1 MKKLT
6 AIVLLFSAFVFS
18 GCLDTVEELTIA
30 KDGSG
35 TYKTTM
41 DMSGMFDMIEMMAA
55 MDTSAN
61 SQLKKLSDK
70 DIDSTFNLS
79 SVMDTAAGVTED
91 QRQLYKGATMS
102 LTMKQKDKVFKM
114 AMNYPFKKLEDVQK
128 IIELNASGKG
138 VDIFNKGEKKQEIPP
153 GMEDKGSM
161 PSINNFFD
169 ITYKKGLIERR
180 LNETKLEDLKKDEKY
195 SQMKSAGDMLGSIT
209 YTSILHLPKP
219 ATKVE
224 GAMVKLSDDKKTVTI
239 KSTLADLFDNPKS
252 LGFRI
257 EY

>member
-6 AIVLLFSAFVFS
+6 ALVLILSAFIFS
-18 GCLDTVEELTIA
+18 GCLDTVEELTIT

-61 SQLKKLSDK
+61 SQLKELSGK
-70 DIDSTFNLS
+70 DIDSTFSLRS
-79 SVMDTAAGVTED
+79 IMDTVAGITED
-91 QRQLYKGATMS
+91 QRQLYKDATMS
-102 LTMKQKDKVFKM
+102 LTMKQKEKLFKM
-114 AMNYPFKKLEDVQK
+114 VMNYPFKKMEDVQN
-128 IIELNASGKG
+128 IIELNATGKG
-138 VDIFNKGEKKQEIPP
+138 MDVFNKSVRKDDNLPTTDE
-153 GMEDKGSM
+153 KGSM

-169 ITYKKGLIERR
+169 ITYKKGLVERKYNEVKIE
-180 LNETKLEDLKKDEKY
+180 ELKKDEKY
-195 SQMKSAGDMLGSIT
+195 SMMKSAGGMMESIT

-224 GAMVKLSDDKKTVTI
+224 GTMVKISDDKKTVTI
-239 KSTLADLFDNPKS
+239 KSTLSDLFDNPKS

>member
-6 AIVLLFSAFVFS
+6 ALLLIFSAFIFS
-18 GCLDTVEELTIA
+18 GCLDTVEELTITSN
-30 KDGSG
+30 GSG

-61 SQLKKLSDK
+61 SQLKKLSEK
-70 DIDSTFNLS
+70 DIDSTFSLK
-79 SVMDTAAGVTED
+79 SVMDTATGITED
-91 QRQLYKGATMS
+91 QRQLYKDATMS
-102 LTMKQKDKVFKM
+102 ITMKQKDKVFRM
-114 AMNYPFKKLEDVQK
+114 AMNYPFNKLEDVQK

-138 VDIFNKGEKKQEIPP
+138 VDVFNKGNKKEENLPE
-153 GMEDKGSM
+153 MDDKGGM

-169 ITYKKGLIERR
+169 ITYKKGLIERKV
-180 LNETKLEDLKKDEKY
+180 NESKLEELKNNDKY
-195 SQMKSAGDMLGSIT
+195 SQVKSAGDMLGSVT

-219 ATKVE
+219 VTKVE
-224 GAMVKLSDDKKTVTI
+224 GTMVKLSDDKKTVTI
-239 KSTLADLFDNPKS
+239 KSTLSDLFENPKS
-252 LGFRI
+252 LAFRI